1 MEVHTMKPHS
11 LFFIT
16 ETLVSLGE
24 TMSLLRAVTDLATME
39 TEERSDP
46 SQTVD
51 EPRGDGAADCGDNAR
66 RLAAMLCQIQC
77 ETSTFPVNSC
87 NLHHRP
93 LLVLRTRQLSSMT
106 ALWLSVQTRA
116 VTGQSDFYQW
126 SQASPEL
133 LYGVGF
139 GSRLLTKNKNG
150 VMFNTGSEN

>member
-1 MEVHTMKPHS
+1 
-11 LFFIT
+11 
-16 ETLVSLGE
+16 
-24 TMSLLRAVTDLATME
+24 MSLLRAITDLATME

-51 EPRGDGAADCGDNAR
+51 VPRSDGAADCGDNAR

-87 NLHHRP
+87 NLHRRP

-106 ALWLSVQTRA
+106 ALWLSECDSVQIRA
-116 VTGQSDFYQW
+116 VTRQSDFCQW

-133 LYGVGF
+133 LYGAGF
-139 GSRLLTKNKNG
+139 RSRLSTKNKNG
-150 VMFNTGSEN
+150 VMFSTESEN